1 MSLDAKFGK
10 GSKMAFKSPLPA
22 GRGAGVRGIETQL
35 PIVAVKILNF
45 RLHRNNGR
53 GCVSRFCLHAE
64 RPAF

>member
-1 MSLDAKFGK
+1 MNFDAKFGK

-22 GRGAGVRGIETQL
+22 GRGAGVRGIEMQL
-35 PIVAVKILNF
+35 PIVTIKILNS

-53 GCVSRFCLHAE
+53 GCVPRFCLHAE